1 MAVQI
6 PETEQKNTN
15 SKQAS
20 ATDTIRVSVRTLV
33 EFILRNG
40 DIDSRAG
47 RLETDSMQEGSRLHR
62 KIQKSMDASYRSE
75 VPLTTAKLL
84 ETEDDSFTLVVEGRA
99 DGIVTREDGTFLI
112 DEIKCTYGDI
122 HKIKEPIPVHL
133 AQAECYAYMLA
144 EREGILS
151 EDEKTMEIQLTYC
164 NIESEEVK
172 RLTEKM
178 SIPQIREFFEN
189 LVFQYKKWAVME
201 RKWALIRNESI
212 RSLAFP
218 YPYREGQKDFVTS
231 VYRTILREKTLF
243 AMAPTGVGKTLSVVF
258 PAVKAM
264 GEGLA
269 EKIFYLTAKTILR
282 TVAEESFAILSERGL
297 KMKTVTITAKEKV
310 CILEKPECNPF
321 ACERAKGH
329 FDRVNEALYDLLT
342 NCECMTRE
350 VILSYAEKY
359 EVCPFEFCLDLTLW
373 ADAVICDYNYVFD
386 PQASLKRF
394 FAGEQKQN
402 FLFLVDEAHN
412 LPERAREMYS
422 ATIVKEDFLR
432 CKKLLQKS
440 EPVLVKKLEACNRE
454 MLELKHRCENFTQE
468 EEFSHLVLCLERF
481 LSVAED
487 YLKAENNNPTER
499 EALLELYFQARSFC
513 DIYEFAGEDYRFY
526 TTYRE
531 DGAFYA
537 RVQCMQPSR
546 ALNECL
552 KKGRSAVFFSA
563 TLLPVNYYRNEIT
576 GNDEDYAIYVPSP
589 FSAANRKVLIADD
602 VIFRY
607 SDRTKEMYDRA
618 ADYLLRFVRVKTGN
632 YLFFFSSYKMLSEVE
647 ASFSEKRKEE
657 DGIEVLCQKNNMSE
671 AEKEEFLSRFTD
683 KPTHTT
689 VGFCV
694 LGGIFGEGIDLKGE
708 RLIGA
713 AVVGTGLPMVC
724 EERELFKRYYEETCE
739 NGFESAY
746 LYPGMNKV
754 LQAAGR
760 VIRTALDR
768 GVILMLD
775 SRFTK
780 NSYQTLF
787 PREWA
792 DVGKVR
798 LDDVTRKLSE
808 FWENKASE
816 ESDIR

>member
-47 RLETDSMQEGSRLHR
+47 RFETDSMQEGSRLHR
-62 KIQKSMDASYRSE
+62 KIQKSMDSAYRSE
-75 VPLTTAKLL
+75 VPLCTAKLL
-84 ETEDDSFTLVVEGRA
+84 DTEDDSFTLIVEGRA

-122 HKIKEPIPVHL
+122 HKINEPIPVHL
-133 AQAECYAYMLA
+133 AQARCYAYMLA
-144 EREGILS
+144 EREDLLS
-151 EDEKTMEIQLTYC
+151 QEEKTFGIQLTYC

-172 RLTEKM
+172 HLTEEL
-178 SIPQIREFFEN
+178 SIAKIREFFEN
-189 LVFQYKKWAVME
+189 LVLQYKKWAVME
-201 RKWALIRNESI
+201 RKWALLRNESVKQ
-212 RSLAFP
+212 LAFP
-218 YPYREGQKDFVTS
+218 YPYREGQKGFVTS

-282 TVAEESFAILSERGL
+282 TVAEESFAILSEHGL

-310 CILEKPECNPF
+310 CVLEKPECNPF
-321 ACERAKGH
+321 ACPRAKGH
-329 FDRVNEALYDLLT
+329 FDRVNDALYDMLT
-342 NCECMTRE
+342 GCESMTRE

-402 FLFLVDEAHN
+402 YLFLVDEAHN

-440 EPVLVKKLEACNRE
+440 EPALAKKLEACNRE

-513 DIYEFAGEDYRFY
+513 DMYEFAGEDYRFY

-531 DGAFYA
+531 DGSFYA

-552 KKGRSAVFFSA
+552 KKGKSAVFFSA

-576 GNDEDYAIYVPSP
+576 GNEEDYAIYIPSP
-589 FSAANRKVLIADD
+589 FPAKNRKVFIGDD

-607 SDRTKEMYDRA
+607 SDRTREMYGKA
-618 ADYLLRFVRVKTGN
+618 AEYLFSFAGAKTGN
-632 YLFFFSSYKMLSEVE
+632 YLFFFSSYKMLGEIWT
-647 ASFSEKRKEE
+647 AFSEKCGENGE
-657 DGIEVLCQKNNMSE
+657 ITAVCQKNNMTE
-671 AEKEEFLSRFTD
+671 AEKEEFLNRFKD
-683 KPTHTT
+683 NPTHTT

-713 AVVGTGLPMVC
+713 AIVGTGLPLVC
-724 EERELFKRYYEETCE
+724 EERELFKRYYEDTCE

-760 VIRTALDR
+760 VIRTANDR
-768 GVILMLD
+768 GVVLLLD

-780 NSYQTLF
+780 SGYRALF
-787 PREWA
+787 PREWS
-792 DVGKVR
+792 DVEKVK
-798 LDDVTRKLSE
+798 LNDVSQKLSD
-808 FWENKASE
+808 FWKNPDNKEDSH
-816 ESDIR
+816 